1 LQLPSNMFHTL
12 DGILITLLSR
22 DTFLL
27 LVIKYLYRY
36 VILLLRMASN
46 CNGKK
51 WSAKVAGEQSIE
63 LFLALYL
70 GMNGS
75 MKEEAVVISV
85 MDYSLD
91 VLVLS
96 TGSNHRVYTNVRKN
110 VI

>member
-1 LQLPSNMFHTL
+1 
-12 DGILITLLSR
+12 
-22 DTFLL
+22 
-27 LVIKYLYRY
+27 
-36 VILLLRMASN
+36 MASN

-51 WSAKVAGEQSIE
+51 WSAKVAGEQSID

-75 MKEEAVVISV
+75 MTEEAVVISV

-110 VI
+110 LNYSHFSKFTFEYIFNQFVFAEDGPQRGEN